1 MTVYML
7 RNLQTDLGKKGMGQS
22 QPSLLQSKDGGT
34 EFQRLDGAPD
44 QAVRF
49 LVRKLA

>member
-7 RNLQTDLGKKGMGQS
+7 CNLQTDSGQEGVRQS

-34 EFQRLDGAPD
+34 GFQRLDGAPD

-49 LVRKLA
+49 LVLKLA